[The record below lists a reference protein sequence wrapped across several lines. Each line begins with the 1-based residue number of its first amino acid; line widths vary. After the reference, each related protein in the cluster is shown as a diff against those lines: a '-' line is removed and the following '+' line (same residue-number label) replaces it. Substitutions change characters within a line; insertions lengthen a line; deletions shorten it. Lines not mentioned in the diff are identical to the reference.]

1 MTTGETARV
10 AAVYGSGDDLG
21 PKLLARREPA
31 KPSIS
36 ADGTYVAFCSNA
48 SDLIPGVTVNSWVD
62 QVYVAKV
69 TERNSAPQIEP
80 IGNRIIAEGRK
91 FAFTASAIDTE
102 SQVVTFTLDP
112 SAPEGA
118 AITPDGEFTWTSTEA
133 QGPGTYEITVTVS
146 DGALTGSASFIL
158 RVVEV
163 NVPPVLAPIGAKSV
177 DEGSELTFNATATDS
192 DLPPQTVTFSLGDD
206 APEGAT
212 ITPGGVFSWTPT
224 EAQGPA
230 VHAVTVIAS
239 EGVATDS
246 EVVFVNVGAVD
257 VTVTPVEGDDRVG
270 TAIEVSG
277 QSFLGGAV
285 YALVATAFDWPDAIC
300 GSGLAGAI
308 DAPVLLTAPDQLP
321 DAVKAEID

>member
-1 MTTGETARV
+1 
-10 AAVYGSGDDLG
+10 
-21 PKLLARREPA
+21 
-31 KPSIS
+31 
-36 ADGTYVAFCSNA
+36 
-48 SDLIPGVTVNSWVD
+48 
-62 QVYVAKV
+62 V